1 MAFCHCGWIH
11 GIQTR
16 FIWGYLVTFWAWM
29 RLISSVDYFKSFKSP
44 FSDNCE
50 CLITFLQV
58 CGFEQI
64 WLFTSVCSQTAPWRE
79 CFVTFWAD
87 MLLFTDLET
96 FMCSQN
102 APLWECLVRI
112 WAIMLLFTSV
122 NYFMYLQSTFAWEYF
137 VTFWVGMWLSFS
149 VDQFM
154 FFFKFSFSSN
164 TFGKKVAIGLLILMT
179 NHNNTKLFK
188 GMRGEPVISYSSLFL
203 TTSVMLRSVLPLLLL
218 HKSQSGCPKKG
229 REKDSFLPL

>member
-1 MAFCHCGWIH
+1 MPCHVFAG
-11 GIQTR
+11 
-16 FIWGYLVTFWAWM
+16 M

-122 NYFMYLQSTFAWEYF
+122 NYFLHLQSTFAWEYF

-154 FFFKFSFSSN
+154 FFFSNSHFPQTLLVKKWPLACWFSWPTIITQNSLKAWEVSQ
-164 TFGKKVAIGLLILMT
+164 LLVT
-179 NHNNTKLFK
+179 PH
-188 GMRGEPVISYSSLFL
+188 YS
-203 TTSVMLRSVLPLLLL
+203 LPLQL
-218 HKSQSGCPKKG
+218 C
-229 REKDSFLPL
+229 